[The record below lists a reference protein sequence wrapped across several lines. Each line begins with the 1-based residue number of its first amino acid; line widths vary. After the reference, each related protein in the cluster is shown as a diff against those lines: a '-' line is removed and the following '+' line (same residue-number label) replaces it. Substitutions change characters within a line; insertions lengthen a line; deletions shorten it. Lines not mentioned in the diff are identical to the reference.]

1 MNRTFMETRSIDM
14 KYNVILL
21 DADNTLFDFNQAE
34 VYALEKTCQTVNQP
48 YSEEVKYIYEKN
60 NRVLWGALEAGEIDM
75 ATLKIERFKGFIND
89 LKLHCEPEF
98 MSDLYLKHLGE
109 GTFEIEGAY
118 EMCQELSKRYQL
130 VIVTNGITTV
140 QENRLK
146 SSRLKPFISGM
157 ITSEAVNCSKPNPKI
172 FDYALELIN
181 HKSKKD
187 VLMVGDSLT
196 SDMQGGINAG
206 IDTCF
211 YNPKGNQHDL
221 EVTHEIKHLNE
232 LVEWLK

>member
-1 MNRTFMETRSIDM
+1 M

-21 DADNTLFDFNQAE
+21 DADNTLFDFDQAE
-34 VYALEKTCQTVNQP
+34 VYALEKTCEAVNQP
-48 YSEEVKYIYEKN
+48 YNEEIKQIYEKN
-60 NRVLWGALEAGEIDM
+60 NRVLWGALEAGKIDM
-75 ATLKIERFKGFIND
+75 ATLKIERFKGFIED
-89 LKLHCEPEF
+89 LKLDCEPKF
-98 MSDLYLKHLGE
+98 MSDLYMKHLGE

-118 EMCQELSKRYQL
+118 EMCQELSKKYQL

-140 QENRLK
+140 QESRLK
-146 SSRLKPFISGM
+146 GSRLKPFIKGM
-157 ITSEAVNCSKPNPKI
+157 ITSEAVACSKPNPKI

-181 HKSKKD
+181 HKSKSD

-196 SDMQGGINAG
+196 SDMQGGINAE

-211 YNPKGNQHDL
+211 YNPKGITHDL
-221 EVTHEIKHLNE
+221 KVTYEIKHLNE

>member
-1 MNRTFMETRSIDM
+1 M
-14 KYNVILL
+14 KYNVVLL
-21 DADNTLFDFNQAE
+21 DADNTLFDFDKAE
-34 VYALEKTCQTVNQP
+34 VRALEKTCQAVNQP
-48 YSEEVKYIYEKN
+48 YNEEIKQIYEKN

-75 ATLKIERFKGFIND
+75 ATLKIERFKGFIKD
-89 LKLHCEPEF
+89 LKLNYEPKF
-98 MSDLYLKHLGE
+98 MSELYMKYLGE
-109 GTFEIEGAY
+109 GTFEMEGAY
-118 EMCQELSKRYQL
+118 EMCQELSKRYKL

-146 SSRLKPFISGM
+146 SSRLKPYISGM
-157 ITSEAVNCSKPNPKI
+157 ITSEAVNCSKPNPRI
-172 FDYALELIN
+172 FDYALDLMG
-181 HKSKKD
+181 HKSKAD

-211 YNPKGNQHDL
+211 YNPKGIQHDL
-221 EVTHEIKHLNE
+221 EVTYEVQHLNE